1 MTILLM
7 FQKAGPD
14 LKGPLTLFARRQEG
28 LLCYEEPH
36 DIRSKIN
43 SRPKTNPVKQLLGG
57 FGIAITR
64 REKAASELEYGLR
77 LVRSVGWPNRVSE
90 WACHTRGGQS
100 PERRT
105 KSPSRRQERGKR
117 FRVGL
122 STGQGPI
129 IFLKPCKVLRLAIF
143 LAPLIQ
149 FECCRK
155 QKN

>member
-64 REKAASELEYGLR
+64 RENAPGKQEKWPPWPGWTKA
-77 LVRSVGWPNRVSE
+77 PNLLATES
-90 WACHTRGGQS
+90 C
-100 PERRT
+100 
-105 KSPSRRQERGKR
+105 
-117 FRVGL
+117 GL
-122 STGQGPI
+122 S
-129 IFLKPCKVLRLAIF
+129 F
-143 LAPLIQ
+143 
-149 FECCRK
+149 
-155 QKN
+155 

>member
-64 REKAASELEYGLR
+64 RENAPGRTREVATSAGLDE
-77 LVRSVGWPNRVSE
+77 S
-90 WACHTRGGQS
+90 
-100 PERRT
+100 T
-105 KSPSRRQERGKR
+105 KSSGNGKLRPFVLSFAELPMERAYQWA
-117 FRVGL
+117 
-122 STGQGPI
+122 T
-129 IFLKPCKVLRLAIF
+129 
-143 LAPLIQ
+143 
-149 FECCRK
+149 
-155 QKN
+155 KNPMTSEAK